1 MDQQIKDLEKIT
13 KDLFSHLG
21 FQVDFQIKKEAELVT
36 IHLNSDEPGVLIGY
50 HGQALNALQQM
61 ITLMA
66 FKKFGQWVRIL
77 VDVEDYREKR
87 KEVLERMAQSAAQ
100 KVKLSGQNEAFPPMS
115 SFERR
120 IIHLALADHPEVET
134 ISEGEGNQRHIIVKP
149 ASSSQGGPKS

>member
-1 MDQQIKDLEKIT
+1 MDKQIKDIEKIT
-13 KDLFSHLG
+13 KDLFSYIG
-21 FQVDFQIKKEAELVT
+21 VQVDFQIKKEAELVV
-36 IHLNSDEPGVLIGY
+36 IRLNSDEPGVLIGY

-87 KEVLERMAQSAAQ
+87 KEILEKMAQSAAQ
-100 KVKLSGQNEAFPPMS
+100 KVKLSGQSEIFPPMS

-120 IIHLALADHPEVET
+120 IIHLAIAAHPEVET
-134 ISEGEGNQRHIIVKP
+134 ISEGEGNQRHIVI
-149 ASSSQGGPKS
+149 KSKS

>member
-13 KDLFSHLG
+13 KDLFSHIG
-21 FQVDFQIKKEAELVT
+21 FPIDFQIKKEEELVV
-36 IHLNSDEPGVLIGY
+36 IHLKSDEPGVLIGY

-134 ISEGEGNQRHIIVKP
+134 ISEGEGNQRHIIIKP
-149 ASSSQGGPKS
+149 ASSVGGSSS

>member
-13 KDLFSHLG
+13 KDLFNHLG
-21 FQVDFQIKKEAELVT
+21 VPVNFQIKKETELII

-87 KEVLERMAQSAAQ
+87 KEVLENMAQSVAQ
-100 KVKLSGQNEAFPPMS
+100 KVKLSGQNETLLPMS

-120 IIHLALADHPEVET
+120 IIHLALAEHPEVET
-134 ISEGEGNQRHIIVKP
+134 VSEGEGNQRHIIIK
-149 ASSSQGGPKS
+149 AKA

>member
-13 KDLFSHLG
+13 KDLFSHIG
-21 FQVDFQIKKEAELVT
+21 FPIDLQIKKEEELIV
-36 IHLNSDEPGVLIGY
+36 IHLKSDEPGVLIGY

-66 FKKFGQWVRIL
+66 FRKFGQWVRIL

-87 KEVLERMAQSAAQ
+87 KEVLEKMAQGAAQ
-100 KVKLSGQNEAFPPMS
+100 KVKLSGQNETFPPMS

-120 IIHLALADHPEVET
+120 IIHLSLAEHPDVET
-134 ISEGEGNQRHIIVKP
+134 VSEGEGNQRHIIIK
-149 ASSSQGGPKS
+149 AKA

>member
-13 KDLFSHLG
+13 KDLFSHIG
-21 FQVDFQIKKEAELVT
+21 FPIDFQIKKEEELVV
-36 IHLNSDEPGVLIGY
+36 IHLKSDEPGVLIGY

-87 KEVLERMAQSAAQ
+87 KEALENMAQSAAQ
-100 KVKLSGQNEAFPPMS
+100 KVKLSGQNETFPPMS

-120 IIHLALADHPEVET
+120 IVHLALAEHPDVET
-134 ISEGEGNQRHIIVKP
+134 VSEGEGNQRHIIIK
-149 ASSSQGGPKS
+149 AKA

>member
-13 KDLFSHLG
+13 KDLFSHIG
-21 FQVDFQIKKEAELVT
+21 FPIDFQIKKEEELVV
-36 IHLNSDEPGVLIGY
+36 IHLKSDEPGVLIGY

-77 VDVEDYREKR
+77 VDIEDYREKR
-87 KEVLERMAQSAAQ
+87 KEALENMAQGAAQ
-100 KVKLSGQNEAFPPMS
+100 KVKLSGQNETFPPMS

-120 IIHLALADHPEVET
+120 IIHLALAEHPDVET
-134 ISEGEGNQRHIIVKP
+134 VSEGEGNQRHIIIKAKV
-149 ASSSQGGPKS
+149 

>member
-13 KDLFSHLG
+13 KDLFSHIG
-21 FQVDFQIKKEAELVT
+21 FPIDFQIKKEEELVV
-36 IHLNSDEPGVLIGY
+36 IHLKSDEPGVLIGY

-87 KEVLERMAQSAAQ
+87 KEALENMAQGAAQ
-100 KVKLSGQNEAFPPMS
+100 KVKLSGQNETFPPMS

-120 IIHLALADHPEVET
+120 IIHLALAEHPDVET
-134 ISEGEGNQRHIIVKP
+134 VSEGEGNQRHIIIK
-149 ASSSQGGPKS
+149 AKA

>member
-13 KDLFSHLG
+13 KDLFSHIG
-21 FQVDFQIKKEAELVT
+21 FPIDFQIKKEEELVV
-36 IHLNSDEPGVLIGY
+36 IHLKSDEPGVLIGY

-66 FKKFGQWVRIL
+66 FRKFGQWVRIL

-87 KEVLERMAQSAAQ
+87 KEVLEKMAQGAAQ
-100 KVKLSGQNEAFPPMS
+100 KVKLSGQNETFPPMS

-120 IIHLALADHPEVET
+120 IIHLSLAEHPDVET
-134 ISEGEGNQRHIIVKP
+134 VSEGEGNQRHIIIK
-149 ASSSQGGPKS
+149 AKA